1 MPLKKGS
8 SQSTIGKNIRELI
21 RSGRKPDQAKA
32 IAYSTARNSAKKYKK
47 FGKLRKLMK
56 KE

>member
-1 MPLKKGS
+1 MPLKKGYDS
-8 SQSTIGKNIRELI
+8 KSISYNIRELI
-21 RSGRKPDQAKA
+21 HSGRKPDQAKA